1 MTAAECTC
9 GPATVGRVS
18 ESGRVVWFNGT
29 LVPEADAR
37 ISIYDSALMFG
48 DMAFEM
54 TRSFNGQQFKLREH
68 LERLYASMKYLRIRV
83 PMTIDEMERAAQ
95 ATIEANGEAFR
106 PDDEHRLMIDVS
118 RGLLSIYEGVVGL
131 EAGPNV
137 VIADFPLRWT
147 VAGMSRL
154 FDVGINAVIPS
165 QRAIPAELLDPKVKN
180 RSRIHYMMANIEVSG
195 HVGEGNWALMLDPD
209 GFVAE
214 GSGINFFIVRDG
226 RILTPEGRNVLRG
239 ISREYVMRELASQ
252 LGLECVEA
260 NIDRYDVATADEAF
274 MTGTPFCVL
283 PVTALDHDAI
293 GEGKP
298 GRITASLLEAWSAN
312 VGVDIAGQIR
322 RWDEERPDRDWHAVS
337 PYRFA
342 PVTGE
347 SE

>member
-1 MTAAECTC
+1 MEA
-9 GPATVGRVS
+9 P
-18 ESGRVVWFNGT
+18 GRVVWHNGR

-54 TRSFNGQQFKLREH
+54 TRSFNGVQFKLRKH

-83 PMTIDEMERAAQ
+83 PMTIDEMEQ
-95 ATIEANGEAFR
+95 ACYDTIEANRPTFQ

-131 EAGPNV
+131 EPGPNV
-137 VIADFPLRWT
+137 MIADFPLRWT

-154 FDVGINAVIPS
+154 FDVGVNAVIPS
-165 QRAIPAELLDPKVKN
+165 QRAVPAELLDPKVKN
-180 RSRIHYMMANIEVSG
+180 RSRIHYMMANIEVAG
-195 HVGEGNWALMLDPD
+195 HAGEGNWALMLDPD

-214 GSGINFFIVRDG
+214 GSGVNFFIVRDG

-239 ISREYVMRELASQ
+239 ISRDYVIHELAPQ

-260 NIDRYDVATADEAF
+260 NIDRYDVVNADEAF

-298 GRITASLLEAWSAN
+298 GAVTKSLLDAWSAN
-312 VGVDIAGQIR
+312 VGLDIVGQIR
-322 RWDEERPDRDWHAVS
+322 GWDEARPDRDWHAVS

-342 PVTGE
+342 PAADEPEG
-347 SE
+347 